1 MDWEEEERLY
11 ADNAEREE
19 GVREAVEIMH
29 A

>member
-1 MDWEEEERLY
+1 MNWEKEERLY
-11 ADNAEREE
+11 ADDIKREE